1 MKFLKKF
8 FSLMSK
14 FEQRKFYLLMVLI
27 LVVTFVDIAGV
38 ASIFPFLMILANPE
52 IIQTNKIFYYFYLKA
67 SILGVDNFNEFIFLI
82 GFSVFFLLLI
92 TLFLRA
98 ITAYLQVRF
107 VTMREYEIGTR
118 LFSRYIYQ
126 PYDFFLNRNISDFSR
141 IILSELNHSIT
152 QVLLPLINLIAQSTL
167 VISLFFLIFI
177 INPMLSIMVG
187 LIFLIGY
194 GGSFFFTKNYL
205 SVVGSAR
212 QVSNNQRFA
221 ALTETF
227 SAFREIKIAGLEKF
241 FINRF
246 EKSSKIIANNLSSSS
261 LIANVPRYILEG
273 IAFGGMIILILLFI
287 SDGKNLETIIPII
300 TLYAFVGYRMLPAV
314 QQIYV
319 SLVQLRFSK
328 SSLDL
333 IYEDIVNLTTV
344 KAVEDNILNM
354 PLKKNISLKNI
365 NFSYPGRDYLTL
377 KDISLKIPVSS
388 KVAIIGETGCGK
400 TTILNIILGLLNPI
414 QGDLYVDDNIINNNN
429 KQSWQKNIGYVPQK
443 IYLSNASVS
452 SNIAFG
458 VVTENI
464 DRKQVEHVAKIVNL
478 HNFIM
483 RELPDNYNT
492 FLGEN
497 GLKISGGQ
505 QQRLGIA
512 RALYH
517 KPKVLILDEA
527 TNALDS
533 FNEEIVMEAINKLDK
548 NMIVIM
554 VTHRINSIKHFNDIF
569 FIEKGQLKANGTY
582 SQLLMSNESFKKIL
596 GKN

>member
-1 MKFLKKF
+1 
-8 FSLMSK
+8 MSK
-14 FEQRKFYLLMVLI
+14 YEQRKFFLLMFLI
-27 LVVTFVDIAGV
+27 LVVTFVDILGV
-38 ASIFPFLMILANPE
+38 VSIFPFLMILSNPE
-52 IIQTNKIFYYFYLKA
+52 IIQTNKTFYYFYLKA
-67 SILGVDNFNEFIFLI
+67 NILGINNFNEFIFFL

-98 ITAYLQVRF
+98 LTSYLQVRF

-126 PYDFFLNRNISDFSR
+126 PYDFFLNRNIADFSR

-152 QVLLPLINLIAQSTL
+152 QVLLPLINLIAQSSL

-177 INPMLSIMVG
+177 IDPMLSIMVG
-187 LIFLIGY
+187 LIFSIGY
-194 GGSFFFTKNYL
+194 GGSFFVVKNYL
-205 SVVGSAR
+205 SIVGSTRHA
-212 QVSNNQRFA
+212 SNNQRFA

-227 SAFREIKIAGLEKF
+227 SAFREIKIAGLENF

-246 EKSSKIIANNLSSSS
+246 EKSSKIVANNLSSSS

-273 IAFGGMIILILLFI
+273 IAFGGIIILILLFI
-287 SDGKNLETIIPII
+287 ADGKSLETIIPII
-300 TLYAFVGYRMLPAV
+300 TLYAFVGYRMLPAI

-319 SLVQLRFSK
+319 SFVQLRFSK

-333 IYEDIVNLTTV
+333 IYEDIINLYPV
-344 KAVEDNILNM
+344 KAAEDNIFNM
-354 PLKKNISLKNI
+354 PLKKNILLKNI
-365 NFSYPGRDYLTL
+365 NFCFPGRNYKAL
-377 KDISLKIPVSS
+377 KNISLKIPVSS

-400 TTILNIILGLLNPI
+400 TTILNIILGLLNPN
-414 QGDLYVDDNIINNNN
+414 QGSLYIDDQIINNNN
-429 KQSWQKNIGYVPQK
+429 KRSWQKNIGYVPQK
-443 IYLSNASVS
+443 IYLSNASIS

-458 VVTENI
+458 VANKNI
-464 DRKQVEHVAKIVNL
+464 DIKQVEYVAKIVNL

-483 RELPDNYNT
+483 KELPDNYNT

-517 KPKVLILDEA
+517 RPKVLILDEA

-533 FNEEIVMEAINKLDK
+533 FNEQLVVESINKLDK
-548 NMIVIM
+548 NMTVIM
-554 VTHRINSIKHFNDIF
+554 VTHRINSIKYFDNIF
-569 FIEKGQLKANGTY
+569 FIEKGQLKAEGTY
-582 SQLLMSNESFKKIL
+582 NQLLISNESFKKII
-596 GKN
+596 GRNE